1 MSSISMM
8 WRNIVIGILLGLMLS
23 GALGLLSWQLGI
35 IKPSTTTLTTTRYD
49 TLYHTIYSTTTRYS
63 TETLHEF
70 VTLVSTSYQMVG
82 GGECAGYQ
90 TYGPLRLLNTYGF
103 LNSWGGPN
111 VYGEVENV
119 GSQNLKY
126 VKVGVVWFD
135 SNSRIIDVDYGYCK
149 LDILKPGEKAPFW
162 LFGLTEDMAMKYS
175 VFIIP
180 SYDTVSV
187 TPYRDFTFYGV
198 SVDKVRGHIEVS
210 GWCKNTGFLTV
221 SNVEVI
227 LTLYDSQGRVVYATT
242 LSTSPGTLGPGDS
255 GYFEK
260 TIYTNADIAHEY
272 RLQAQGEG

>member
-82 GGECAGYQ
+82 GGECAGYR
-90 TYGPLRLLNTYGF
+90 TYGPLRVLNTYGF
-103 LNSWGGPN
+103 LDILDEPN

-119 GSQNLKY
+119 GFQNLKH

-135 SNSRIIDVDYGYCK
+135 SNSRIIDVDYGYCY

-162 LFGLTEDMAMKYS
+162 LFGFTEDMAVKYS